1 MTGGILVCTND
12 KAVTERHKPLAT
24 TKFDPAGAIPPA
36 NLIEQGTLEKREIN
50 ADEANF

>member
-1 MTGGILVCTND
+1 MTDGILVCAND

-24 TKFDPAGAIPPA
+24 AKVDPARAIPPA
-36 NLIEQGTLEKREIN
+36 NLIKQGTLEKREIN